1 MANIKINE
9 VAPVI
14 NGYVADGRRGK
25 IYPIYIRSRLGTR
38 VCVSRPYKNPL
49 YKSPEETPDI
59 PIYSFT
65 SSRSVPKESK
75 TCCYTSSLQTA
86 REFMAAY
93 YKRRS
98 AEYDRQSDRMMGFSA
113 EAESIEPEKI

>member
-1 MANIKINE
+1 MSKLKINE

-25 IYPIYIRSRLGTR
+25 IYPVCIRSRKDTR
-38 VCVSRPYKNPL
+38 VCVSRVYKNPL

-65 SSRSVPKESK
+65 TARSVQKESK
-75 TCCYTSSLQTA
+75 TSCYTSSLHTA
-86 REFMAAY
+86 RKFLATY

-98 AEYDRQSDRMMGFSA
+98 EDYDRYSDRMMALSA
-113 EAESIEPEKI
+113 DAECIEPEKI

>member
-1 MANIKINE
+1 MAKVKE
-9 VAPVI
+9 PVFTI

-25 IYPIYIRSRLGTR
+25 IYPICIRSRNGNR

-49 YKSPEETPDI
+49 YKGPEETPDI

-65 SSRSVPKESK
+65 TARSILKESK
-75 TCCYTSSLQTA
+75 TSCYTSNLQTA

-98 AEYDRQSDRMMGFSA
+98 VEYDRHSDRMMGLSA
-113 EAESIEPEKI
+113 DAESIEPEKI